1 MNCFQAIKV
10 PIRKVLESFSLF
22 PSKENGKTAFYFA
35 LDREERTPSLS
46 VNFIDNTAFDFGTG
60 KKFDN
65 VSLVQAVKKC
75 SVSEAL
81 KYLEGFDYSFIKRQ
95 VFVDKNNKFE
105 ISALKNLEHPA
116 LIEYLNNRKIN
127 FHTDYLKEIHYQIS
141 GKKYFGIAFE
151 NNSGGFEVRNKY
163 AKLCL
168 GKKDITTLKKSE
180 RTLLI
185 FEGFLDFISFKML
198 EHFFGNPAAD
208 YIILNSVTQICL
220 LRNIE
225 QSYKSV
231 QLYLDNDNAGD
242 KATLELQSIFPNAQD
257 QRLLYSKFKDVNE
270 FLMSDN

>member
-1 MNCFQAIKV
+1 MD
-10 PIRKVLESFSLF
+10 SFSLS
-22 PSKENGKTAFYFA
+22 PSKENSKTAFYFA
-35 LDREERTPSLS
+35 LDRQEKTPSLS
-46 VNFIDNTAFDFGTG
+46 VNFFENTAFDYGSG

-65 VSLVQAVKKC
+65 VSLVQAIKQC

-81 KYLEGFDYSFIKRQ
+81 KYPEGFAYSTVKEK
-95 VFVDKNNKFE
+95 VFTNQDCNFE

-127 FHTDYLKEIHYQIS
+127 FYTDYLKEIHYQIS

-180 RTLLI
+180 KTLLV

-208 YIILNSVTQICL
+208 YIILNSVTQIYL
-220 LRNIE
+220 LRNVK

-242 KATLELQSIFPNAQD
+242 KASLELQSIFPNAQD
-257 QRLLYSKFKDVNE
+257 QRFLYSKFKDLNE
-270 FLMSDN
+270 FLMSNN